1 MIINHLFKYAQGCDI
16 AGRLFQS
23 RLLNRPLWQAIQ
35 LNLDLRISEDN
46 SQNELT
52 RVLLLHPTTI
62 MQQEWTVEGT

>member
-1 MIINHLFKYAQGCDI
+1 MIINHLFKYAT
-16 AGRLFQS
+16 RLRYSWTPFQS

-46 SQNELT
+46 SQNELA

-62 MQQEWTVEGT
+62 MQQDGR